1 MKFIST
7 RLLVSDFPASLRFW
21 RDVMGLSLAY
31 GDEKMGY
38 AYFNTGSTALELM
51 ERNGFAAA
59 IGEATPTPTPV
70 RCQIAITFNVDDVD
84 ATYAELVERGAT
96 SVAGL
101 QDRPEWA
108 GVRTAHLSDP
118 DGYIIEIYSKL
129 EKSDTP
135 AT

>member
-21 RDVMGLSLAY
+21 RDVMGLSLTY

-38 AYFNTGSTALELM
+38 AYFDTGSTALELM

-59 IGEATPTPTPV
+59 IGEATPTSAPV
-70 RCQIAITFNVDDVD
+70 RCQIAVTFNVDDVD
-84 ATYAELVERGAT
+84 ATYADLVKRGAT

-101 QDRPEWA
+101 QDRPEW
-108 GVRTAHLSDP
+108 
-118 DGYIIEIYSKL
+118 
-129 EKSDTP
+129 
-135 AT
+135 